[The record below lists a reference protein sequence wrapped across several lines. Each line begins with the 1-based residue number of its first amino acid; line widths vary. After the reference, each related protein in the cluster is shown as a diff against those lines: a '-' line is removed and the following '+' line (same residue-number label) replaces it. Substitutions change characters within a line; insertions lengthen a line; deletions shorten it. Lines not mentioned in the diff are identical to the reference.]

1 MEITLP
7 TDCGN
12 APRVGIVGDF
22 TVNWA
27 TGNEEGVSDML
38 ADDVSWTLVGG
49 DTHSGPE
56 AAREVGPPFSP
67 KRVEVLSVIT
77 HGRLASCDGYL
88 EAGDR
93 RIDFSHALRFASTSK
108 TAKIAELRSYCIQTQ
123 GSSK

>member
-12 APRVGIVGDF
+12 APRIGIVGDF
-22 TVNWA
+22 AVNWA
-27 TGNEEGVSDML
+27 MGNAEAVSDAL
-38 ADDVSWTLVGG
+38 ADDATWTIAG

-67 KRVEVLSVIT
+67 KRVRLFSVIT

-88 EAGDR
+88 EAEGR

-108 TAKIAELRSYCIQTQ
+108 TAKIAELRSYCIEAR
-123 GSSK
+123 SSQ

>member
-1 MEITLP
+1 MKITLP

-12 APRVGIVGDF
+12 APRIGIVGDF
-22 TVNWA
+22 AVNWA
-27 TGNEEGVSDML
+27 TENPKAVSDIL
-38 ADDVSWTLVGG
+38 ADDASWMLVGG

-67 KRVEVLSVIT
+67 TRVVVLSIIT

-88 EAGDR
+88 ESEGK

-108 TAKIAELRSYCIQTQ
+108 TAKIAELRSYCIQTS
-123 GSSK
+123 GSQ